1 MRTRLVWVP
10 GYHSFSKRAIIQP
23 KNKTST
29 REQKYANLKT
39 LDFFES
45 TPRLYR
51 LDRTKVT

>member
-10 GYHSFSKRAIIQP
+10 GYHSFPKRAIIQP